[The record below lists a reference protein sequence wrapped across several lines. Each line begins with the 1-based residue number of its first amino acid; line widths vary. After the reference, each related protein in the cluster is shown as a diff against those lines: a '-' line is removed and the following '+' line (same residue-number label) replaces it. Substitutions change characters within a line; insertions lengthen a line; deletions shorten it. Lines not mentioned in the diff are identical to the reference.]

1 MFAVSLKYTNSQ
13 YCVAREDMGKDVRDF
28 LKNKE
33 ERKVCFMNY
42 FKKLFA
48 RSSFLQVAAT
58 SFPGPIGAQ
67 VAIHEIAIPDSN
79 IFGLCGGQNSPRD
92 CHLGCR
98 LAAFQNVVKC
108 S

>member
-1 MFAVSLKYTNSQ
+1 
-13 YCVAREDMGKDVRDF
+13 MGKDVRDF

-67 VAIHEIAIPDSN
+67 VAIHEIAIPHDN
-79 IFGLCGGQNSPRD
+79 VFGLCGGQNLPRD
-92 CHLGCR
+92 CHLGCL